1 MLEKRNRF
9 FKLHLEKKLKI
20 NRQKLG
26 RKSEVQKNPH
36 FFKNYIL
43 KFYYYLN

>member
-1 MLEKRNRF
+1 MLEKRTRF

-26 RKSEVQKNPH
+26 RKSEVQINPN
-36 FFKNYIL
+36 FFKNYIK
-43 KFYYYLN
+43 KFNYYLN